1 MNNSEILKNIFALK
15 EIGLDVNISN
25 LPSEISKDVV
35 QKNLLQIELKQLK
48 NNGGNI
54 ERIREIELIL
64 NPPEETGGEV

>member
-15 EIGLDVNISN
+15 EIGLDVDISK
-25 LPSEISKDVV
+25 LPSDISRDVV